1 MTQTPTPAASDT
13 GDTLPKRTTPTWE
26 MEILLSGATVFA
38 LFQAYAEL
46 NVAVF
51 WLIERLPRE
60 LGGILSP
67 LGLYVQG
74 GVLGLAL
81 GFLAHLLLRAAWVSL
96 VGLRSVDPEGQL
108 RHNQNLGPGQR
119 TLLGEALDALPQRI
133 AALDDA
139 ATLVFGAALGLAKM
153 MAGLTLTL
161 GAIFLVAYA
170 LAMGLGLDEHVST
183 LCFVFLGAFMLPLM
197 LATLLDNHAGKHGRP
212 AHRAV
217 VRVLRVYAALGF
229 TADRNLG
236 TTMATYRVAGAKRGW
251 RAQVAIAAL
260 VSVVVLMALLLPV
273 LQNRGLGPLLDGDF
287 PRLDAGDTGTLRA
300 SHYLD
305 RQRAGDLQ
313 HAPSLPSDVL
323 TGPYAK
329 LWIPYVP
336 EWHDAALARCAPKE
350 RSDWR
355 ADFAKSRAVLDC
367 LAATQPIRLD
377 GRPVDAPWWWSEDAR
392 HDRRGFQVMIDVRA
406 KRTGPFLLEIDQP
419 ESQRKLDDNAT
430 GDDDLPWRIPFW
442 R

>member
-1 MTQTPTPAASDT
+1 MTQTPTTAANDT
-13 GDTLPKRTTPTWE
+13 GDTLPQRTTPTWE
-26 MEILLSGATVFA
+26 METLLSGATVFA

-51 WLIERLPRE
+51 WLFERLPSE
-60 LGGILSP
+60 LGGIVSP

-81 GFLAHLLLRAAWVSL
+81 GFLVHLLLRAAWVSL
-96 VGLRSVDPEGQL
+96 IGLRSVDPEGRL
-108 RHNQNLGPGQR
+108 RDNENLGPAQR

-153 MAGLTLTL
+153 MTGLTLTL
-161 GAIFLVAYA
+161 GALFLLAYA
-170 LAMGLGLDEHVST
+170 LAKGLGLDKHLVPIT
-183 LCFVFLGAFMLPLM
+183 FAFLALWIVPLM
-197 LATLLDNHAGKHGRP
+197 LATMVDNHAGKHGRAAP
-212 AHRAV
+212 RWV
-217 VRVLRVYAALGF
+217 MPVLRGYALAGF

-251 RAQVAIAAL
+251 RAQFAIAAIVTSVIL
-260 VSVVVLMALLLPV
+260 VSLMVPV
-273 LQNRGLGPLLDGDF
+273 LQQRGVGGLLDGAF
-287 PRLDAGDTGTLRA
+287 PELRAGDAGAAR
-300 SHYLD
+300 SPHYLD
-305 RQRAGDLQ
+305 RQRPGDVQ
-313 HAPSLPSDVL
+313 NAPALASEVL

-336 EWHDAALARCAPKE
+336 EWHDAALARCTPKSRE
-350 RSDWR
+350 RWL
-355 ADFAKSRAVLDC
+355 ADVAASRAVLDC
-367 LAATQPIRLD
+367 LAASQPIRLD
-377 GRPVDAPWWWSEDAR
+377 GRPVIALWWWSEDAR

-406 KRTGPFLLEIDQP
+406 QRTGPFLLEIDQP